1 MCTTE
6 VSSALRSAIITV
18 FRSLLV
24 SCYCSIIMLLFYY
37 HNVMQEIQL
46 EDLQIAVCAIEC
58 FLTTKVASI
67 DPDFIAQTD
76 LVSQ

>member
-1 MCTTE
+1 MLTLDKYMHMDID
-6 VSSALRSAIITV
+6 VD
-18 FRSLLV
+18 LV
-24 SCYCSIIMLLFYY
+24 MVHTLHVTY
-37 HNVMQEIQL
+37 HPMQEIQL

-58 FLTTKVASI
+58 FLTTKVASL

>member
-1 MCTTE
+1 MM
-6 VSSALRSAIITV
+6 VYFLQ
-18 FRSLLV
+18 
-24 SCYCSIIMLLFYY
+24 SCYCSTLP
-37 HNVMQEIQL
+37 QEIQL

-58 FLTTKVASI
+58 FLATKVASL

>member
-1 MCTTE
+1 VCDPCRGACT
-6 VSSALRSAIITV
+6 S
-18 FRSLLV
+18 
-24 SCYCSIIMLLFYY
+24 YMLL
-37 HNVMQEIQL
+37 NILPQEIQL

-58 FLTTKVASI
+58 FLTTKVASL